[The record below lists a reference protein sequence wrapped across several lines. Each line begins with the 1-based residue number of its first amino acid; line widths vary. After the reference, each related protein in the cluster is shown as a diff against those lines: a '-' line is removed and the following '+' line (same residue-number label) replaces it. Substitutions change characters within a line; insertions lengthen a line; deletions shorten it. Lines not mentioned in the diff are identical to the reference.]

1 MLYIKER
8 ELLNASLIV
17 RETTG
22 KCRVALKAKVNE
34 KNLSNMS
41 IVKKKEEQNAM
52 FRLVIELLVQQY
64 PELKINI
71 VLIFN

>member
-1 MLYIKER
+1 MP
-8 ELLNASLIV
+8 
-17 RETTG
+17 
-22 KCRVALKAKVNE
+22 
-34 KNLSNMS
+34 